1 MVKNLPANTEISI
14 MLYSEKLMGK
24 NNQSDL
30 DISGMSSGLANQG
43 LSKLLDDKSY
53 VFLNKN

>member
-1 MVKNLPANTEISI
+1 
-14 MLYSEKLMGK
+14 MLYSEKLIGK
-24 NNQSDL
+24 NNKGDL
-30 DISGMSSGLANQG
+30 DISGMSSGLANQD